1 MLSIIRSLSLSLSLP
16 SALSLFLL
24 ISLILSWQIIYSA
37 EIFIP
42 SHTFHPHF
50 LPSQYLPGGD
60 MMTML
65 MKYDIFDESWVK
77 FYIAELLLAI
87 ASVHECSY
95 IHRDIKPDNV
105 LIGKDGH
112 VKLTDFGLCT
122 GFHKYKGD
130 YFSEERRKELLSMK
144 DKDKIDDDD
153 VMEKKK
159 KQRKHDYKA
168 RSELVYSTVGTPEYT
183 APEVFLKQGYGVVCH
198 FISLF
203 SSSFFLKFY
212 FILKNIAFS
221 DSFFFFLI
229 IFKGMKIIFF
239 DCFMHDIQ
247 TSSSFHHHL
256 LFFFF
261 FFLLLPMT
269 TSTTGVR
276 LLVFGMHHV

>member
-1 MLSIIRSLSLSLSLP
+1 
-16 SALSLFLL
+16 
-24 ISLILSWQIIYSA
+24 
-37 EIFIP
+37 
-42 SHTFHPHF
+42 
-50 LPSQYLPGGD
+50 
-60 MMTML
+60 MTML

-153 VMEKKK
+153 AMEKKK

-198 FISLF
+198 FIPLF

-212 FILKNIAFS
+212 FIF
-221 DSFFFFLI
+221 
-229 IFKGMKIIFF
+229 
-239 DCFMHDIQ
+239 
-247 TSSSFHHHL
+247 
-256 LFFFF
+256 
-261 FFLLLPMT
+261 
-269 TSTTGVR
+269 
-276 LLVFGMHHV
+276 